1 VLTKVPLS
9 FDGVAQH
16 LMLGVTQLVG
26 AGAMF
31 LVIASNTVRARPAG
45 WLSTLSISIHKSVFY
60 GIFVF
65 CMQIAQGA

>member
-1 VLTKVPLS
+1 MLTKVPLS

-45 WLSTLSISIHKSVFY
+45 RLRALSALSVSIHKLVFY
-60 GIFVF
+60 DIFVF
-65 CMQIAQGA
+65 CM